1 MKRSIITIT
10 QNAVKQL
17 DNIIKNN
24 QAKGIFFSIKGGG
37 CNGFEYQLQP
47 INQFEKKDNIVIQE
61 NVSVEV
67 CDKSLLYL
75 LGTEIDWTQDVMGSR
90 FTFKNPMA
98 GASCGCGTSF
108 TPKSYEK

>member
-1 MKRSIITIT
+1 MKRSLITIT
-10 QNAVKQL
+10 QNALKQL
-17 DNIIKNN
+17 DNIVTINN
-24 QAKGIFFSIKGGG
+24 ANGILFSIKGGG

-47 INQFEKKDNIVIQE
+47 VNQFNKNDNIVTQKNIRI
-61 NVSVEV
+61 EV

-108 TPKSYEK
+108 TPKDS